1 MEESHE
7 EKSNPSPLKQIR
19 TFQGDIA
26 EALGRQQESLVSI
39 QQAELNRR
47 RAEGRAFQEV
57 PTAEEHGGQKKFLL
71 FLGTLILFALGA
83 GGAWYTYYEYKA
95 QTAVPDV
102 KTPESRFFSIDAEK
116 KVDVTN
122 ISRLDLIK
130 IVSEAAGDS
139 ASGETRHFLL
149 TTRDANG
156 IVTPLPTNGLFK
168 ILETRA
174 PGSLIRAFGEP
185 FMLGA
190 FGTSTYLILELTSF
204 ENAFA
209 GMLNWEENMAADI
222 APIFSTRELL
232 RDIAPAPV
240 FIDITDRNKDAR
252 LLMAGE
258 RTVLLYSFFDNKK
271 LIITD
276 NTETL
281 RVLVERLT
289 REKLSR

>member
-7 EKSNPSPLKQIR
+7 EKSKPSPLKQIR
-19 TFQGDIA
+19 TFQGDVA

-57 PTAEEHGGQKKFLL
+57 STAEEHGGQKKFLL
-71 FLGTLILFALGA
+71 FLGTLILFVLGA
-83 GGAWYTYYEYKA
+83 GGTWYTYYEYKA

-122 ISRLDLIK
+122 TSRLDLIR

-156 IVTPLPTNGLFK
+156 IVTPLPTSDLFK

-174 PGSLIRAFGEP
+174 PGSLVRAFGEP

-190 FGTSTYLILELTSF
+190 FGTSTYLILELASF

-209 GMLNWEENMAADI
+209 GMLNWEESMAADI